1 MMAQEHTSDVV
12 VVVSRVTLP
21 RYEMRYARADRA
33 QQDAQSVV
41 RSNAFSVP
49 VDFPEP
55 VGQEVVLDLGVNGI
69 VLTVTLLFRVVQ
81 KSPSLTAFDWWARRS
96 TDRDVFALWVQ
107 ELKHALHPE
116 TAPPKTSIVPL
127 AMTRLFETCRRVGSP
142 NLFVALG
149 VHWGAIQDD
158 VDRGYEETSR
168 ELDGY
173 ARLPDLSSRART
185 LLEEARKKG
194 DEAYA
199 KLCIPSE
206 RHQQRVKYV
215 SAEKMAQAREL
226 VLSKMDIAR
235 LREDGEELE
244 RLRKQREELYF
255 GSPRM

>member
-1 MMAQEHTSDVV
+1 MASGDSSDVV

-33 QQDAQSVV
+33 HEDAQSIAK
-41 RSNAFSVP
+41 SNAFSVP

-81 KSPSLTAFDWWARRS
+81 KSPSSTAFDWWARRS
-96 TDRDVFALWVQ
+96 TDRDVFALWVE

-116 TAPPKTSIVPL
+116 LAPPKMTIPPL
-127 AMTRLFETCRRVGSP
+127 AMTKLFETCRRVSSP
-142 NLFVALG
+142 NLFVALN
-149 VHWGAIQDD
+149 VYWGASRDD
-158 VDRGYEETSR
+158 IDRAYEQTKR

-173 ARLPDLSSRART
+173 ARLPDLNSRART
-185 LLEEARKKG
+185 LLEEARQSG

-199 KLCIPSE
+199 KLCRASE
-206 RHQQRVKYV
+206 RHAQRTKYV
-215 SAEKMAQAREL
+215 SAEKMAQARDL

-235 LREDGEELE
+235 LREDAEELE
-244 RLRKQREELYF
+244 RLRKERDELF
-255 GSPRM
+255 FAAVRT